1 MWHTMGGL
9 RILLA
14 NEPRS
19 YRETMAAALQVLRP
33 DTEVRTIESKVLH
46 RELESFAPQIVVCS
60 NLTPAIETGA
70 LTWVELYPGHGPL
83 STVSIG
89 GQRSVTDGIELP
101 DLLSIVDRTEALAEV
116 G

>member
-1 MWHTMGGL
+1 MGGL

-19 YRETMAAALQVLRP
+19 YRETIAAALQALRP
-33 DTEVRTIESKVLH
+33 DDEVRTTEPEMIGY
-46 RELESFAPQIVVCS
+46 ELENFSPQLVICS
-60 NLTPAIETGA
+60 SLTPAIGTGA
-70 LTWVELYPGHGPL
+70 LTWVELYPGHESL

-89 GQRSVTDGIELP
+89 GNGSVIDEIELP
-101 DLLSIVDRTEALAEV
+101 DLLSIVDRTETLARA